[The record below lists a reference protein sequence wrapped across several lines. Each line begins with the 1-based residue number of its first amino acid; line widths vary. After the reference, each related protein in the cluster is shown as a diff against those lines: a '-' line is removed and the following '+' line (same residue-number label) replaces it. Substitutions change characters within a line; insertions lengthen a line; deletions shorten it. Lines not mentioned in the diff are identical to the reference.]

1 MALQVP
7 NRYIPMLNS
16 VRNLSQPAAAELLRA
31 LGSAQVTASPKE
43 MVSNIAESV
52 PSVSREELEK
62 ILEVLYS
69 LYHVREFSELNRNSF
84 LSELVESV
92 RENANPKIPDEE
104 LPIIRQRF
112 KDLLGLKTLESI
124 SKAIGLQREE
134 ERIYC
139 EAKIISDIR
148 PVFGNDV
155 KLKPVAATITHSLK
169 ISYHE
174 NGDHKEFY
182 IVLDEVD
189 LNELAEVIKRAKT
202 KANTL
207 TQVLSGAGIP
217 RLGI

>member
-7 NRYIPMLNS
+7 SRYIPMLNS
-16 VRNLSQPAAAELLRA
+16 VRRLSQPAAAELLRA
-31 LGSAQVTASPKE
+31 LESAQITASAEE
-43 MVSNIAESV
+43 MTSNIAGSV
-52 PSVSREELEK
+52 PSIAREELGK
-62 ILEVLYS
+62 ILDVLYS

-84 LSELVESV
+84 LKELVESV
-92 RENANPKIPDEE
+92 RENATPKISDEE

-112 KDLLGLKTLESI
+112 KDLLGLKTLEVI
-124 SKAIGLQREE
+124 SKAVGLQREE

-148 PVFGNDV
+148 PVFGENIKV
-155 KLKPVAATITHSLK
+155 KPVAATITHSLK

-189 LNELAEVIKRAKT
+189 LDELEQVIKRAKT
-202 KANTL
+202 KTETL
-207 TQVLSGAGIP
+207 DQVLSDSGIP